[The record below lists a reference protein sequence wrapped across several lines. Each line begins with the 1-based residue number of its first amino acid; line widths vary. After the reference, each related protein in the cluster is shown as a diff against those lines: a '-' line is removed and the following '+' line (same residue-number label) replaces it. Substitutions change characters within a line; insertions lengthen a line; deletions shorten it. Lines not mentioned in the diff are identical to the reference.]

1 MKIKMRIITASYRQN
16 DVTVELFGRGSDG
29 KSVTALFF
37 GFKPYFD
44 YVNPSEDCIS
54 KMKNNPEFIDMEDK
68 NLFLNGENVDVKR
81 FYVKS
86 PWKVPELRKIC
97 NCEALAA
104 DIPFHHR
111 FIYDYDLG
119 SSVNIEG
126 ELLEDEKK
134 NYTTD
139 IVIKINKIET
149 AESFNPD
156 LKILS
161 FDIENS
167 ISTREIF
174 VIGYSIYFKGEIRQG
189 ELSSNET
196 SDEKSILNGFNDLI
210 TEEDPDIITGYNID
224 GYDLPLLEERMRA
237 NRIHFNTGR
246 DFLPPRRIMDQF
258 WRLHGRVIDDA
269 WWAVKKVLHPKHESL
284 NFVSNLLLNE
294 GKENV
299 NRIYI
304 ENEWKNRRDDVVK
317 YCIKDSYLAL
327 MIYLK
332 IRILDRNL
340 YLSTVSMLPLDDVT
354 NGGTSTYVDSIL
366 IRRADREN
374 IGVPMS
380 ARRSSSET
388 YEGGYVHTME
398 PGLYDMIVVLDFK
411 SMYPS
416 MIIKHNI
423 CFTTLSKNGEIT
435 APNGAKFL
443 SPDVKKGIIPD
454 ILEQL
459 MKDRDEVKKQM
470 KTDRENYEYFN
481 GLQDAIKVLMNTFYG
496 VLGTTFYRFTNR
508 EISSA
513 ITAFARQ
520 TITSIISDLEND
532 GNKVI
537 YGDTDSI
544 FIESGKKTVD
554 EAIDF
559 GNKLSS
565 EISQRE
571 NLVLEFEKVMDPLFS
586 HGAKKRYAGKIVY
599 PEENNGEIL
608 VRGYETRRTDSFN
621 LQSEA
626 LKKVFDLILSRNVN
640 GAKQYAEDL
649 IKKVSL
655 GNIDNEDLVISRSVK
670 DFDTYKNASS
680 MANVNAAKKMIER
693 GEMFIPGMKVSWIV
707 TNANRTP
714 QEVEPFIDG
723 ETFNY
728 RPDYIYYSKRLQET
742 LNRVLESLD
751 KEVEVVK
758 NPQTKIT
765 DLFNEDSNKR
775 KSETTNLDDF
785 FK

>member
-1 MKIKMRIITASYRQN
+1 MRIITASYRQS
-16 DVTVELFGRGSDG
+16 DVTVELFGRSSDG
-29 KSVTALFF
+29 KSVTALYF

-44 YVNPSEDCIS
+44 YVNPDEDCIN
-54 KMKNNPEFIDMEDK
+54 KMKSNPEFIRMEDK
-68 NLFLNGENVDVKR
+68 RLFLNGDYVNVKR
-81 FYVKS
+81 FYIQS

-111 FIYDYDLG
+111 FIYDFNLG
-119 SSVNIEG
+119 SSVNIDG
-126 ELLEDEKK
+126 EPLEDEKK

-139 IVIKINKIET
+139 IVIKINRIEN
-149 AESFNPD
+149 ADSFNPE

-174 VIGYSIYFKGEIRQG
+174 VIGYSIYFNGKITQG
-189 ELSSNET
+189 ELSS
-196 SDEKSILNGFNDLI
+196 DERSILKGFNELI
-210 TEEDPDIITGYNID
+210 QKEDPDIITGYNID
-224 GYDLPLLEERMRA
+224 GYDLPLLEERMKV
-237 NRIHFNTGR
+237 NKISFNTGR

-299 NRIYI
+299 NRLDI
-304 ENEWKNRRDDVVK
+304 ENEWENRRDDVIK

-366 IRRADREN
+366 IRRADSEN

-380 ARRSSSET
+380 SRRSGNET
-388 YEGGYVHTME
+388 YEGGYVHTMD

-416 MIIKHNI
+416 MIIKYNI
-423 CFTTLSKNGEIT
+423 CFTTLSKEGKIK
-435 APNGAKFL
+435 APNGARFL

-454 ILEQL
+454 ILDQL
-459 MKDRDEVKKQM
+459 MKNRDEVKKQM
-470 KTDRENYEYFN
+470 KTDKNNYDYLN
-481 GLQDAIKVLMNTFYG
+481 GLQAAIKVLMNTFYG

-532 GNKVI
+532 GHKVI

-544 FIESGKKTVD
+544 FIESGKKTVE
-554 EAIDF
+554 EAIEF

-565 EISQRE
+565 EISEKE
-571 NLVLEFEKVMDPLFS
+571 NLVLEFEKIMDPLFS

-626 LKKVFDLILSRNVN
+626 LKKVFDLILSRDVD
-640 GAKQYAEDL
+640 GAKKYAEDL
-649 IKKVSL
+649 IKKVSS
-655 GNIDNEDLVISRSVK
+655 GDIDTEDLVISRSVK
-670 DFDTYKNASS
+670 DFKTYKNASS
-680 MANVNAAKKMIER
+680 MANVNAAKKMIDR
-693 GEMFIPGMKVSWIV
+693 GEMFIPGMKVSWVV
-707 TNANRTP
+707 TNANKTP

-723 ETFNY
+723 EKFEYT
-728 RPDYIYYSKRLQET
+728 PDYTYYSKRLQET

-751 KEVEVVK
+751 SEVSIFK

-765 DLFNEDSNKR
+765 DLFDSGKNDSDK
-775 KSETTNLDDF
+775 KKPSGTKLDDF